1 MSYIIMPHGIYGFDH
16 ESMAPMFIDLWH
28 ILDDL
33 DSSKEDEDD
42 GIQGEEG
49 VMTLVKFP
57 P

>member
-1 MSYIIMPHGIYGFDH
+1 MPHGIYGFDH

-33 DSSKEDEDD
+33 DSSNEDEDD